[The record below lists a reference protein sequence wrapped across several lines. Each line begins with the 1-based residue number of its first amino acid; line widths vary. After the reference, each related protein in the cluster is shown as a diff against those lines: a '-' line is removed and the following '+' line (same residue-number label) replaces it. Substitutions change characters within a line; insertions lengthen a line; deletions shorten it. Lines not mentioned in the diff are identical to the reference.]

1 MYLFAF
7 TRMTFRKF
15 TFAVVLLLSL
25 QGLAFYGS
33 GDSILLKS
41 FHYHAPESSSVFLV
55 WHSAKSRLDTL
66 AALNPESSLNKD
78 MIYTPMALHEGVF
91 TTALALPKDISL
103 YYTFWIT
110 RNRQGQ
116 YQDFWDRRSAG
127 RIRVTDTLTVVKT
140 AQYTTE
146 KSATSKKVTTV
157 LALAFFALLAVY
169 PMIRRLARNKRRLTP
184 DHRILFTGLSMLVFY
199 GMARAAIIGL
209 PLSAP
214 YSDLLAIPKI
224 LKAGSS
230 DFLFIAV
237 FTLVFFLI
245 NRLMPNPYYK
255 KVGFWIF
262 MGLATIF
269 TIIAFTNIVVVTYL
283 GRPLNYQWLYYSDFL
298 GSEDAIS
305 AFTEQ
310 FTGLIAIAL
319 LAAVIAMF
327 LLSGVLARLYSLL
340 PDNSRSRKGLLFL
353 TGSLMLVILFATARV
368 TQDWPS
374 GKKENAVISLAGSWL
389 RTTENPSFFS
399 MKPAEDSTF
408 PEITP
413 TKIPFQKRDSAALI
427 KNVLFIVLES
437 AGAQYLDGYLGG
449 YQLSPNLNHY
459 QDRALKVNNAYAHA
473 PGTNRS
479 MVSLLGSIYPK
490 ISFRSITQEHPD
502 IDHPTISSILHEKG
516 YRTAFFSSADLS
528 FQNSSGFLAHRG
540 FDLIQDYRDI
550 PCQRQF
556 ELSSK
561 DYHEGN
567 GIDDLC
573 LAEHFGEWLDI
584 NPSKNFFSVLWTVQ
598 GHYPY
603 YYEGEEKDFGVSDIT
618 FNRYLNILA
627 HYDKLVGRVME
638 ILSERGLE
646 NSTLVV
652 VTGDH
657 GEVFGQHQ
665 QYGHGTNIYEENL
678 RVPLYFINDGFFR
691 GQELNGLASLIDVPS
706 TALALMG
713 MEIPPSWQGHD
724 LLREQPGEMF
734 FFAPWSDYLFGY
746 RKDGHKFIFNESDNT
761 TQMFNLEKD
770 PEELS
775 NLAGTQ
781 TDEQV
786 ELARQR
792 VAAWVQQHEAFINKK
807 LGTSTP
813 SAPETKL

>member
-1 MYLFAF
+1 MAL
-7 TRMTFRKF
+7 RKLIS
-15 TFAVVLLLSL
+15 AVVLLISL
-25 QGLAFYGS
+25 QGFAFYGA
-33 GDSILLKS
+33 GDSILLKP
-41 FHYHAPESSSVFLV
+41 FQYHAPESSSVFLV
-55 WHSAKSRLDTL
+55 WDADISPLDSL
-66 AALNPESSLNKD
+66 AALNPESSLNKN
-78 MIYTPMALHEGVF
+78 MIYTPMAFNEGVF
-91 TTALALPKDISL
+91 STRLRLPANVSL

-127 RIRVTDTLTVVKT
+127 RIRVTDTLAVVKT
-140 AQYTTE
+140 AQYVLE
-146 KSATSKKVTTV
+146 KPAGSKRVTKV

-169 PMIRRLARNKRRLTP
+169 LMIRWLSRNKRMPPRAHRL
-184 DHRILFTGLSMLVFY
+184 IFTGLSALVFY
-199 GMARAAIIGL
+199 GIARAAIIGL

-214 YSDLLAIPKI
+214 YRDLLAIPKI
-224 LKAGSS
+224 IKAGSS

-245 NRLMPNPYYK
+245 IRLAGNPFFK
-255 KVGFWIF
+255 KVVFWIF
-262 MGLATIF
+262 MGLAAIF
-269 TIIAFTNIVVVTYL
+269 TLVAFTNIAVVIYL

-305 AFTEQ
+305 AFAEQ
-310 FTGLIAIAL
+310 FTWLITTGL

-327 LLSGVLARLYSLL
+327 LFSGVLARLYSLL
-340 PDNSRSRKGLLFL
+340 PDNGQAGKGLLL
-353 TGSLMLVILFATARV
+353 MTGSLVLVALIAAARV
-368 TQDWPS
+368 TQDWPA
-374 GKKENAVISLAGSWL
+374 GKKENAVLSLAGSWL
-389 RTTENPSFFS
+389 STNENPSFFS
-399 MKPAEDSTF
+399 MELIEDRTV
-408 PEITP
+408 PEMAP
-413 TKIPFQKRDSAALI
+413 QGRKVPFQKKDSAAVI

-437 AGAQYLDGYLGG
+437 AGAQYFDGYRGG
-449 YQLSPNLNHY
+449 YQLSPNLNYY
-459 QDRALKVNNAYAHA
+459 QERALKVTNTYAHA

-502 IDHPTISSILHEKG
+502 IAHPTISSVLHEKG

-540 FDLIQDYRDI
+540 FDLIEDFKDI
-550 PCQRQF
+550 PCERQF

-561 DYHEGN
+561 DYREGN

-573 LAEHFGEWLDI
+573 LAEHLGEWLDL
-584 NPSKNFFSVLWTVQ
+584 NPAKNFFSVLWTVQ

-603 YYEGEEKDFGVSDIT
+603 YYEGEETDFGVPDIS

-665 QYGHGTNIYEENL
+665 QYGHGANIYEENL
-678 RVPLYFINDGFFR
+678 KVPLYFINPGFFE
-691 GQELNGLASLIDVPS
+691 GLELDGLASLKDVPS
-706 TALALMG
+706 TALALMN
-713 MEIPPSWQGHD
+713 MEIPPSWQGHN
-724 LLREQPGEMF
+724 LLREQAGEMF

-746 RKDGHKFIFNESDNT
+746 RKDEHKFIFNESNNT
-761 TQMFNLEKD
+761 IQMFNLNKD

-775 NLAGTQ
+775 NIAGTE
-781 TDEQV
+781 TAEQV
-786 ELARQR
+786 EQARQR
-792 VAAWVQQHEAFINKK
+792 VAAWVQQHEAFINKT

-813 SAPETKL
+813 SVSETKP